1 MVRLGLEIDRKS
13 YTSLTSNRGF
23 SGVEGGGNLERCG
36 RTIGTMKFS
45 LSFRN
50 SISDGDKSSECGC
63 YRGTFPM
70 GNNFH

>member
-1 MVRLGLEIDRKS
+1 MMRLVLKIHVLCMGI
-13 YTSLTSNRGF
+13 TIFGGRG
-23 SGVEGGGNLERCG
+23 GENLEGRG